1 MLGKGILVFFLCLY
15 VEATCHSIPIGCN
28 STTDSIALSLAQS
41 LQGIANALLVNS
53 QTSCSGSASTPCCPI
68 EPSPLPTSCKEI
80 KTKWPHSVSGYYLIG
95 CNKGP
100 KYVYCNMEE
109 LCGCGGGWTR
119 IAYLDMSDSTEECP
133 PGFKLYQSGGVR
145 ACGKQ
150 SSSGPGCQSVKFPSN
165 GINYTQVCGRV
176 VGYQH
181 GSPNAVDH
189 NILEQDIMILTVT
202 MLMVLVSHMV
212 LLVNICGHLWLDL

>member
-1 MLGKGILVFFLCLY
+1 M
-15 VEATCHSIPIGCN
+15 
-28 STTDSIALSLAQS
+28 SLAQS

-53 QTSCSGSASTPCCPI
+53 QTSCSSSASTPCCPT

-119 IAYLDMSDSTEECP
+119 IAYLDMSDSTEESP
-133 PGFKLYQSGGVR
+133 TGFKLYQSGGIR
-145 ACGKQ
+145 GYERW
-150 SSSGPGCQSVKFPSN
+150 SSISGSCQSVKFPSKS
-165 GINYTQVCGRV
+165 IRYSQECG
-176 VGYQH
+176 
-181 GSPNAVDH
+181 
-189 NILEQDIMILTVT
+189 
-202 MLMVLVSHMV
+202 
-212 LLVNICGHLWLDL
+212 